1 MENGLP
7 ALLIAAI
14 LMLST
19 VFMARGGFMGADAIG
34 QSLRQSEV
42 RYEAKSRTGLTITA
56 STIDATGANITLT
69 VRNDGQTVLADY
81 ASMDVVLQYFGET
94 GIRRDVWIPFTSGV
108 LASNTWKTGIFTND
122 VFEPGILN
130 SGESMQMLIRVNPV
144 VGRLTTNLAVIGSEK
159 GVTAQT
165 YFAGPP

>member
-19 VFMARGGFMGADAIG
+19 VFMARGGFLGADAIG
-34 QSLRQSEV
+34 QSLRDSEA
-42 RYEAKSRTGLTITA
+42 RYEQQSRTGVTVP
-56 STIDATGANITLT
+56 SSSIDASGANITITLH
-69 VRNDGQTVLADY
+69 NDGQTALANF
-81 ASMDVVLQYFGET
+81 AGMDVVLQYFGET
-94 GIRRDVWIPFTSGV
+94 GTRFDKWIPYTSGA
-108 LASNTWKTGIFTND
+108 LSSNTWTTGTFTND

-130 SGESMQMLIRVNPV
+130 SGESMEMLIRVNPV
-144 VGRLTTNLAVIGSEK
+144 VGPATANLAIIGSEK
-159 GVTAQT
+159 GVTART

>member
-42 RYEAKSRTGLTITA
+42 RYEAKSRTGLTITTTA
-56 STIDATGANITLT
+56 IDATGANITLT
-69 VRNDGQTVLADY
+69 VRNDGQTALADY

-94 GIRRDVWIPFTSGV
+94 GIRNDVWIPFTSGV

-130 SGESMQMLIRVNPV
+130 AGESMQMLIRVNPV

>member
-1 MENGLP
+1 MESGLP

-19 VFMARGGFMGADAIG
+19 VFMARGGFLGADAIG
-34 QSLRQSEV
+34 QSLRQSEA
-42 RYEAKSRTGLTITA
+42 RYELKSRTGLTITGA
-56 STIDATGANITLT
+56 SIDGAGANITLT
-69 VRNDGQTVLADY
+69 LLNDGQTVIADF
-81 ASMDVVLQYFGET
+81 ASMDVVMQYFDET
-94 GIRRDVWIPFTSGV
+94 ATRRDKWIPYTSGA
-108 LASNTWKTGIFTND
+108 LASNTWKTGTFTND

-130 SGESMQMLIRVNPV
+130 AGESMEVLIRVNPV
-144 VGRLTTNLAVIGSEK
+144 VGVATTNLAIIGSEK